1 MELYFLGTNAGLPTT
16 QRNVTSVALRMLEER
31 RSSWLFDCGEATQHQ
46 ILHSPLKLS
55 RLEKIFITHMH
66 GDHVFGLPGLLS
78 SRASQEGSP
87 PLTVYGPAGLKAF
100 LEATLNATQSR
111 IDFGLEIVEHSGGV
125 IFEDSQIK
133 VEARAL
139 EHRIESYGYRMTE
152 KDRPG
157 SLNMELLQE
166 WGVRPGPEYG
176 KLKNG
181 ESITVNGRLITSDQ
195 VLGAPKR
202 GRIVTI
208 LGDTRPTPGI
218 HPLADG
224 ADVLV
229 HEATFTDEFAD
240 LAHKY
245 YHSTA
250 VQAAEAAKKA
260 GVGELILTHFSSR
273 YKDQDQ
279 LRPLLQEARS
289 VFPNTQLAI
298 EHQTFPIRPSAQERE
313 KE

>member
-16 QRNVTSVALRMLEER
+16 QRNVTSIALRMLEER

-46 ILHSPLKLS
+46 ILRSPLKLS

-78 SRASQEGSP
+78 SRASQEGTS
-87 PLTVYGPAGLKAF
+87 PLTVYGPKGIRQF
-100 LEATLNATQSR
+100 LEVTLGTTQSR
-111 IDFGLEIVEHSGGV
+111 IDFGLDIVEHEGGV
-125 IFEDSQIK
+125 VFEDHQIR
-133 VEARAL
+133 VEAGAL
-139 EHRIESYGYRMTE
+139 EHRIESYGYRITE

-176 KLKNG
+176 KLKSG
-181 ESITVNGRLITSDQ
+181 ESITVNGRTITPDE
-195 VLGAPKR
+195 VLGLPKR

-208 LGDTRPTPGI
+208 LGDTRPTSGI
-218 HPLADG
+218 HPLALG
-224 ADVLV
+224 ADMLV
-229 HEATFTDEFAD
+229 HESTFTAEFAD

-250 VQAAEAAKKA
+250 VQAAEAARNA

-273 YKDQDQ
+273 YKDSEQ
-279 LRPLLQEARS
+279 LEPLLAEARA

-298 EHQTFPIRPSAQERE
+298 EHQTFPIRAAQDPE

>member
-1 MELYFLGTNAGLPTT
+1 MELYFLGTNAGLPST

-31 RSSWLFDCGEATQHQ
+31 RCSWLFDCGEATQHQ
-46 ILHSPLKLS
+46 ILHSPIKLS

-66 GDHVFGLPGLLS
+66 GDHIFGLPGLLS
-78 SRASQEGSP
+78 SRSSQEGSP
-87 PLTVYGPAGLKAF
+87 PLTVYGPQGLKQF
-100 LEATLNATQSR
+100 LEVTLGATQSR
-111 IDFGLEIVEHSGGV
+111 ITFELDVIEHSGGL
-125 IFEDSQIK
+125 IFEDEQIK
-133 VEARAL
+133 VEAAAL

-157 SLNMELLQE
+157 SLNMELLQQ

-181 ESITVNGRLITSDQ
+181 ESITVNGHTITSDQ
-195 VLGAPKR
+195 VLGPPKR
-202 GRIVTI
+202 GRVVTI

-218 HPLADG
+218 NPLAYG
-224 ADVLV
+224 ADLLV
-229 HEATFTDEFAD
+229 HEATFTEEFAD
-240 LAHKY
+240 LAQKY

-260 GVGELILTHFSSR
+260 GVGELVLTHFSSR
-273 YKDQDQ
+273 YKDPDQ
-279 LRPLLQEARS
+279 LQPLLDEARA

-298 EHQTFPIRPSAQERE
+298 EHQTYPVRPAQDRE

>member
-31 RSSWLFDCGEATQHQ
+31 RCSWLFDCGEATQHQ
-46 ILHSPLKLS
+46 ILHSPLKLGK
-55 RLEKIFITHMH
+55 LEKIFITHMH

-78 SRASQEGSP
+78 SRASHEGSP
-87 PLTVYGPAGLKAF
+87 PLTVYGPQGLRDF
-100 LEATLNATQSR
+100 LEATLRATQSR
-111 IDFGLEIVEHSGGV
+111 IDFGLDIVEHSGGLV
-125 IFEDSQIK
+125 FEDDQIK
-133 VEARAL
+133 VEAEAL
-139 EHRIESYGYRMTE
+139 EHRIESYGYRVTE

-181 ESITVNGRLITSDQ
+181 ECITVNGRTIEPEQ
-195 VLGAPKR
+195 VLGPPKR

-208 LGDTRPTPGI
+208 LGDTRPAPGI
-218 HPLADG
+218 HPLALG
-224 ADVLV
+224 ADMLV

-250 VQAAEAAKKA
+250 VQAAEAARKA

-273 YKDQDQ
+273 YKDLEQ
-279 LRPLLQEARS
+279 LQPLLEEAQA
-289 VFPNTQLAI
+289 VFPHTQLAI
-298 EHQTFPIRPSAQERE
+298 EHQSYPITAAKDAE
-313 KE
+313 

>member
-78 SRASQEGSP
+78 SRSSQEGAP
-87 PLTVYGPAGLKAF
+87 PLTVYGPQGLKQF
-100 LEATLNATQSR
+100 LEVTLGATQSR
-111 IDFGLEIVEHSGGV
+111 VTFGLDIVEHAGGL
-125 IFEDSQIK
+125 IFEDEQIK
-133 VEARAL
+133 VEAAAL

-157 SLNMELLQE
+157 SLNMELLRE

-181 ESITVNGRLITSDQ
+181 ESITVDGRTITPDQ
-195 VLGAPKR
+195 VLGPPKR

-218 HPLADG
+218 DPLAAG
-224 ADVLV
+224 ADLLV

-240 LAHKY
+240 LAQKY

-273 YKDQDQ
+273 YKDPEQ
-279 LRPLLQEARS
+279 LQPLLDEARA
-289 VFPNTQLAI
+289 VFPNTQLAM
-298 EHQTFPIRPSAQERE
+298 EHETYPVRPAQDRE
-313 KE
+313 KD

>member
-1 MELYFLGTNAGLPTT
+1 MELYFLGTNAGLPMT

-78 SRASQEGSP
+78 SRSSQEGAP
-87 PLTVYGPAGLKAF
+87 PLTVYGPQGLKQF
-100 LEATLNATQSR
+100 LEVTLGATQSR
-111 IDFGLEIVEHSGGV
+111 VTFGLDIVEHAGGL
-125 IFEDSQIK
+125 IFEDEQIK
-133 VEARAL
+133 VEAAAL

-157 SLNMELLQE
+157 SLNMELLRE

-181 ESITVNGRLITSDQ
+181 ESITVDGRTITPDQ
-195 VLGAPKR
+195 VLGPPKR

-218 HPLADG
+218 DPLAAG
-224 ADVLV
+224 ADLLV

-240 LAHKY
+240 LAQKY

-273 YKDQDQ
+273 YKDPEQ
-279 LRPLLQEARS
+279 LQPLLDEARA
-289 VFPNTQLAI
+289 VFPNTQLAM
-298 EHQTFPIRPSAQERE
+298 EHETYPVRPAQDRE
-313 KE
+313 KD

>member
-1 MELYFLGTNAGLPTT
+1 VELYFLGTNAGLPTT

-78 SRASQEGSP
+78 SRSSQEGSP
-87 PLTVYGPAGLKAF
+87 PLTVYGPQGLKQF
-100 LEATLNATQSR
+100 LEVTLGSTQSR
-111 IDFGLEIVEHSGGV
+111 VTFGLEIVEHAGGV
-125 IFEDSQIK
+125 IFEDERFK

-139 EHRIESYGYRMTE
+139 EHRIESYGYRITE

-157 SLNMELLQE
+157 SLNLELLQE

-181 ESITVNGRLITSDQ
+181 ESLEVGGRLITPEQ
-195 VLGAPKR
+195 VLGPPKR
-202 GRIVTI
+202 GRVVTI
-208 LGDTRPTPGI
+208 LGDTRPTPNI
-218 HPLADG
+218 DPLAHG

-229 HEATFTDEFAD
+229 HESTFTDEFAD
-240 LAHKY
+240 LAYTY

-273 YKDQDQ
+273 YKDLEQ
-279 LRPLLQEARS
+279 LQPLLDEAKA
-289 VFPNTQLAI
+289 VFAHTQLAI
-298 EHQTFPIRPSAQERE
+298 EHHVYPIRLAHEQE

>member
-31 RSSWLFDCGEATQHQ
+31 RCSWLFDCGEATQHQ

-55 RLEKIFITHMH
+55 KLEKIFITHMH

-78 SRASQEGSP
+78 SRASHEGSP
-87 PLTVYGPAGLKAF
+87 PLTVYGPQGLRDF
-100 LEATLNATQSR
+100 LEATLRATQSR
-111 IDFGLEIVEHSGGV
+111 IDFGLEIVEHSGGLV
-125 IFEDSQIK
+125 FEDDQIK
-133 VEARAL
+133 VEAEAL
-139 EHRIESYGYRMTE
+139 EHRIESYGYRVTE

-181 ESITVNGRLITSDQ
+181 ECITVNGRTIEPAQ
-195 VLGAPKR
+195 VLGPPKR

-218 HPLADG
+218 HPLALG
-224 ADVLV
+224 ADLLV
-229 HEATFTDEFAD
+229 HEATFTDEFSD
-240 LAHKY
+240 LAYKY

-250 VQAAEAAKKA
+250 VQAAEAAKQA

-273 YKDQDQ
+273 YKDFEQ
-279 LRPLLQEARS
+279 LQPLLEEAQA
-289 VFPNTQLAI
+289 VFPHTQLAI
-298 EHQTFPIRPSAQERE
+298 EHQSYPIQAAKGVE
-313 KE
+313 

>member
-46 ILHSPLKLS
+46 ILHSPIKLS

-78 SRASQEGSP
+78 SRASQEASA
-87 PLTVYGPAGLKAF
+87 PLTIYGPPGLRRF
-100 LEATLNATQSR
+100 LEVTLQTTQSR
-111 IDFGLEIVEHSGGV
+111 IDFELEIVEHTGGLL
-125 IFEDSQIK
+125 FEDAQIK
-133 VEARAL
+133 VESEAL
-139 EHRIESYGYRMTE
+139 EHRIESYGYRITE

-157 SLNMELLQE
+157 SLNMELLRE

-176 KLKNG
+176 KLKSG
-181 ESITVNGRLITSDQ
+181 MSITVEGRTITPDQ
-195 VLGAPKR
+195 VLGPPKR

-208 LGDTRPTPGI
+208 LGDTRPTAGI
-218 HPLADG
+218 RPLAAG
-224 ADVLV
+224 ADLLV
-229 HEATFTDEFAD
+229 HEATFTEEFAD

-250 VQAAEAAKKA
+250 VQAASEARDA

-273 YKDQDQ
+273 YKDLEQ
-279 LRPLLQEARS
+279 LEPLLEEARS
-289 VFPNTQLAI
+289 VFANTQLAM
-298 EHQTFPIRPSAQERE
+298 EHRSYPVRPAQDKE

>member
-78 SRASQEGSP
+78 SRSSQEGSP
-87 PLTVYGPAGLKAF
+87 PLTVYGPQGLKQF
-100 LEATLNATQSR
+100 LEVTLGATQSR
-111 IDFGLEIVEHSGGV
+111 VTFGLDIVEHAGGL
-125 IFEDSQIK
+125 IFEDEQIK
-133 VEARAL
+133 VEAAAL

-157 SLNMELLQE
+157 SLNMELLRE

-181 ESITVNGRLITSDQ
+181 ESITVDGRTITPDQ
-195 VLGAPKR
+195 VLGPPKR

-208 LGDTRPTPGI
+208 LGDTRPAPGI
-218 HPLADG
+218 DPLAAG
-224 ADVLV
+224 ADLLV

-240 LAHKY
+240 LAQKY

-273 YKDQDQ
+273 YKDPEQ
-279 LRPLLQEARS
+279 LQPLLDEARA
-289 VFPNTQLAI
+289 VFPNTQLAM
-298 EHQTFPIRPSAQERE
+298 EHETYPVRPAQDRE
-313 KE
+313 KD

>member
-31 RSSWLFDCGEATQHQ
+31 RCSWLFDCGEATQHQ
-46 ILHSPLKLS
+46 ILHSPLKLN

-78 SRASQEGSP
+78 SRASQEGTS
-87 PLTVYGPAGLKAF
+87 PLTVYGPQGLKAF
-100 LEATLNATQSR
+100 LEVTLSATQSR
-111 IDFGLEIVEHSGGV
+111 IEFGLEIVEHSGGL
-125 IFEDSQIK
+125 IFEDKQIK
-133 VEARAL
+133 VEAAAL
-139 EHRIESYGYRMTE
+139 EHRIESYGYRITE

-176 KLKNG
+176 KLKGG
-181 ESITVNGRLITSDQ
+181 ESITANGRTITSGE
-195 VLGAPKR
+195 VLGPPKR

-208 LGDTRPTPGI
+208 LGDTRPTSGI
-218 HPLADG
+218 HPLAEG
-224 ADVLV
+224 ADMLV
-229 HEATFTDEFAD
+229 HESTFTREFAD
-240 LAHKY
+240 LAQKY

-250 VQAAEAAKKA
+250 EQAANAAKKA

-273 YKDQDQ
+273 YKDYEQ
-279 LRPLLQEARS
+279 LQPLLEEARAI
-289 VFPNTQLAI
+289 FPNTQLAV
-298 EHQTFPIRPSAQERE
+298 EHQSYPIRSAQDRE

>member
-31 RSSWLFDCGEATQHQ
+31 RCSWLFDCGEATQHQ
-46 ILHSPLKLS
+46 ILHSPLKLGK
-55 RLEKIFITHMH
+55 LEKIFITHMH

-78 SRASQEGSP
+78 SRASHEGSP
-87 PLTVYGPAGLKAF
+87 PLTVYGPQGLRDF
-100 LEATLNATQSR
+100 LEATLRATQSR
-111 IDFGLEIVEHSGGV
+111 IDFGLEIVEHSGGLV
-125 IFEDSQIK
+125 FEDDQIK
-133 VEARAL
+133 VEAEAL
-139 EHRIESYGYRMTE
+139 EHRIESYGYRVTE

-181 ESITVNGRLITSDQ
+181 ECITVNGRTIEPAQ
-195 VLGAPKR
+195 VLGPPKR

-218 HPLADG
+218 HPLASG
-224 ADVLV
+224 ADLLV

-240 LAHKY
+240 LAYKY

-250 VQAAEAAKKA
+250 VQAAEAARQA

-273 YKDQDQ
+273 YKDLEQ
-279 LRPLLQEARS
+279 LQPLLEEAQA
-289 VFPNTQLAI
+289 VFPHTRLAI
-298 EHQTFPIRPSAQERE
+298 EHQSYPIRAAKGVE
-313 KE
+313 